1 MKLIPL
7 VFYSLVFISMS
18 SNQAFS
24 QSEHAQRLGLDLN
37 NESDIAVYMM
47 MYQIG
52 LKDRGQ
58 NLLGDHSCISL
69 SRDSEGN
76 TTLSFGMNT
85 DAFATGTVDFN
96 DDNNSKFR
104 NTKNTLSSL
113 FGFFDQ
119 AQYKPQI
126 GVRSYADPQDN
137 IMNKYAS
144 GGAAYQQY
152 SSQLFDA
159 NSSSDPRFN
168 TDSKRRNYLLAYD
181 RGQAFIDNY
190 FPDSLKDKVTTTPYH
205 SPDLEVGNNQRN
217 SDQFACPNRR
227 SIVVDMK
234 FNPNF
239 KVEST
244 PGAFTP
250 AFQVARGSANYENI
264 LAAAFDAENK
274 NLADLP
280 AYCRNGSSEEFIQ
293 RSKNEMRSIRRTLAD
308 TRNLALMKRIIE
320 SSLTPSAIERKCKN
334 LGSPL
339 KEKCYKEKNELVEA
353 FRLYETDPSDTNM
366 YALVAS
372 LTFTS
377 DTRKKVNVRNICS
390 SSDRDCE
397 RYKAIADDF
406 IAVSDR
412 MRNGSAALN
421 SSHFMDCFS
430 NKLYYQK
437 ELRSNPEEYLTP
449 VVNLRD
455 PQTGELKV
463 DLNESNIPNTAKG
476 KGFVCQACGNG
487 LRYADGA
494 FTYSHRAR
502 SNHSASQSQD
512 SVHVYNNI
520 MNNAS
525 SESMYLMGQQKGL
538 NVYIVKNCDVSNLDQ
553 VAQTAQMVSLN
564 DLTEKKVVVAPGD
577 CIFKPNVI
585 NSCVHAPDGAGD
597 GGDDD
602 MSYTSTVPSFLT
614 GKNLEITL
622 DSNVNI
628 LTEVMEGLKDDY
640 IETCQF
646 QDKEDLKETPANVID
661 GVLCENRGIHIP
673 RPSFDAAAD
682 CPDVAASIQ
691 R

>member
-1 MKLIPL
+1 MKISIIVFLALVLI
-7 VFYSLVFISMS
+7 SK
-18 SNQAFS
+18 AFS
-24 QSEHAQRLGLDLN
+24 QTEHAEKLGLDLN
-37 NESDIAVYMM
+37 SESDVAVYMM

-96 DDNNSKFR
+96 DDNNSKFT

-137 IMNKYAS
+137 IMTKYAK
-144 GGAAYQQY
+144 GGAIDQQY

-159 NSSSDPRFN
+159 SSSNDPRFN
-168 TDSKRRNYLLAYD
+168 TESKRRNYLLAYD
-181 RGQAFIDNY
+181 RGQAFIGNY
-190 FPDSLKDKVTTTPYH
+190 FPENLKDKVTTTPFN
-205 SPDLEVGNNQRN
+205 SADLEVGNNQSN
-217 SDQFACPNRR
+217 AAKFACPNRR

-250 AFQVARGSANYENI
+250 AFKVARGSANHENI
-264 LAAAFDAENK
+264 LAAAFDAESK
-274 NLADLP
+274 MLTDLP
-280 AYCRNGSSEEFIQ
+280 PYCRNGSTEEFMK
-293 RSKNEMRSIRRTLAD
+293 RSKDEMRSLR
-308 TRNLALMKRIIE
+308 RNLANTKNLALIKNIITKN
-320 SSLTPSAIERKCKN
+320 LTAERIERKCKN
-334 LGSPL
+334 QIPKN
-339 KEKCYKEKNELVEA
+339 KEKCYKEKNELLNA
-353 FRLYETDPSDTNM
+353 FKNFESDPSDVNM
-366 YALVAS
+366 YQLVAS
-372 LTFTS
+372 LTFNGDGLKKSYVRSICPTS
-377 DTRKKVNVRNICS
+377 DS
-390 SSDRDCE
+390 DCE
-397 RYKAIADDF
+397 KYKKLTDEF
-406 IAVSDR
+406 VAVSDR
-412 MRNGSAALN
+412 MKHGSSNLN

-430 NKLYYQK
+430 NKLFYQK
-437 ELRSNPEEYLTP
+437 ELKNNPGEYLTP

-455 PQTGELKV
+455 PQTGELKI
-463 DLNESNIPNTAKG
+463 DLNEDNIPNTSKG

-487 LRYADGA
+487 LKYVDGGLS
-494 FTYSHRAR
+494 YSHRAK
-502 SNHSASQSQD
+502 SNHSASQKAD
-512 SVHVYNNI
+512 SINVYNNI

-525 SESMYLMGQQKGL
+525 NENMYMMGQQKGL

-553 VAQTAQMVSLN
+553 VAQTSQMVSLN
-564 DLTEKKVVVAPGD
+564 DLKQKKITVNPGD

-585 NSCVHAPDGAGD
+585 NSCVHAPDGTGD

-602 MSYTSTVPSFLT
+602 MSYTSNVPSFLT

-628 LTEVMEGLKDDY
+628 LNEVMEGLKDDY

-646 QDKEDLKETPANVID
+646 EERADLKETPANVID
-661 GVLCENRGIHIP
+661 AVLCENRGIHIP
-673 RPSFDAAAD
+673 KPSFDSAED
-682 CPDVAASIQ
+682 CPDVASAVQ